1 MTLYEF
7 NILEQQEQYET
18 VLNGLG
24 VYLDNFISGVKR
36 YNLYAIDKFFVEVEY
51 NTTKNKIVGLTAFKT
66 GNKLDRY
73 SNIKGII

>member
-7 NILEQQEQYET
+7 NILEQPQQYET

-24 VYLDNFISGVKR
+24 FYLDDYINGNQR

-51 NTTKNKIVGLTAFKT
+51 NAETNRLVK
-66 GNKLDRY
+66 
-73 SNIKGII
+73 IKGFTTGKLLDKYTNFTGC